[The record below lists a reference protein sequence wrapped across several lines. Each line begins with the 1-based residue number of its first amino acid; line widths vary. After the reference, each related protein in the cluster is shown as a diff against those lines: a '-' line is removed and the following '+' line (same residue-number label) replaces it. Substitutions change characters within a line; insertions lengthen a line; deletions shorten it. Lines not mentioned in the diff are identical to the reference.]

1 MVFVSCGVTTAP
13 LLRSLAARH
22 TLVVPGV
29 DLAEQL
35 RAHGLGAVGWEALAD
50 PERVVALPVAA
61 TNRAEAGR
69 AALEQVA
76 AALFTF
82 AGRRRAEAFLPAATR
97 VIEEQLLEQMLV
109 MEYGR
114 SLAASGR
121 LAAVVVHEDVTP
133 TVRGLL
139 EAVRPFGVP
148 SVHVPHGV
156 YVKERL
162 VGADPHGASHT
173 TVIAAG
179 GAAQRAWFAA
189 RGVAPERIVVTG
201 NPAWDP
207 LCGRARS
214 TYPPLALP
222 PGRVVTFAASW
233 VGRETPHHELIARQH
248 ARWTRAALDAV
259 ALLRR
264 RDPGLRLVVKHH
276 PSAPPEAEAAV
287 QALAAEVGVTIDLA
301 LRGEA
306 APVLAASDVL
316 VALPS
321 TIVVES
327 LLLGT
332 PVIVPE
338 LDYEGDAVLTTE
350 ATGAAVAAAAGQV
363 FDGWGRSAEFTAR
376 RADFLARYNGPS
388 DGQAIARVVGLVEEL
403 IARTR
408 QAASPR
414 GLSIGTGRAA

>member
-22 TLVVPGV
+22 TLVVPGA

-35 RAHGLGAVGWEALAD
+35 RAHGLAAVGWEALAD
-50 PERVVALPVAA
+50 PERVITLPGAA
-61 TNRAEAGR
+61 TERTEAAR
-69 AALEQVA
+69 AALERVA
-76 AALFTF
+76 AEVYAF
-82 AGRRRAEAFLPAATR
+82 AGRRRVEAFLPAAAR
-97 VIEEQLLEQMLV
+97 VLEEQLLEQMLV

-121 LAAVVVHEDVTP
+121 LAAVVVHEDVTA
-133 TVRGLL
+133 TTRGLL

-148 SVHVPHGV
+148 SVHVPHGI

-162 VGADPHGASHT
+162 VGADPHGGAHT

-179 GAAQRAWFAA
+179 GAAQRAWFTA
-189 RGVAPERIVVTG
+189 RGVAPERVVVTG

-207 LCGRARS
+207 LCVRVRS
-214 TYPPLALP
+214 GYPPLALP
-222 PGRVVTFAASW
+222 RGPIVTFAASW

-248 ARWTRAALDAV
+248 ARWTRAALDGVAV
-259 ALLRR
+259 LRR
-264 RDPGLRLVVKHH
+264 RDPAIRLVVKHH
-276 PSAPPEAEAAV
+276 PSAPPETEAAV
-287 QALAAEVGVTIDLA
+287 QTMAAEAGVAIDLT

-332 PVIVPE
+332 PVVVPE

-350 ATGAAVAAAAGQV
+350 ATGAAVAAAAGRV
-363 FDGWGRSAEFTAR
+363 LDGWGRSAEFAAR

-388 DGQAIARVVGLVEEL
+388 DGQAGARVTGLVEEL

-408 QAASPR
+408 QTGPAG